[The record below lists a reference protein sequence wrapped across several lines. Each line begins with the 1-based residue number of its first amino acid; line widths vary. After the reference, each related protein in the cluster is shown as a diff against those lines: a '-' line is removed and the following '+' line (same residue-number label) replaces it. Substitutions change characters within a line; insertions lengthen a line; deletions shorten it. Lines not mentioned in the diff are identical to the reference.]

1 MFVPDFAEFHDD
13 LAKSVLVNRY
23 FWKDEEGHPIEGWHD
38 MCMRVARAVVMA
50 EPEHLRDEYF
60 EKFFDVMYSGTFLP
74 NSPVLMNFGQPGAMG
89 SACFVLPIDDDMG
102 SIFDTLKHTALIHR
116 DGGGT
121 GFNFSRLRPAGAR
134 VKTHGKSSGVVSFM
148 SVYNAAGMVIE
159 QGGKRRGAN
168 MGMLNIDHPE
178 IIRFIR
184 CKEED
189 GKLANFNISVAIT
202 DRFMEA
208 LQKFPDGVMTCFHET
223 TGDCWID
230 SDGGWHP
237 IQSEPTPRSA
247 VSRRELFDMIVEHA
261 WKNGEPGVFFVD
273 RANERNPVKHLG
285 RIETTNPCVTGDTRV
300 WTIYGPKT
308 FKELAESGTSIPV
321 LTESVTGEL
330 CFRMMRSPRI
340 TRKSAK
346 LVKVTFSNG
355 YSLRCTENHRLIL
368 KSGDDVEASALKVG
382 DRIQSCYRYL
392 ANQKGYLRLTNGTDT
407 PLEHHV
413 VAAFKYGR
421 RPDYP
426 NEHCHHID
434 EDKINNVPENIEI
447 LPSRKHNAM
456 NMIGSNNPMYGV
468 WDERNP
474 LFGIAVDGENN
485 PRYRH
490 DVRTEDLIVMRETG
504 ATYREIGRAFGISDC
519 TARNRILG
527 VNHTVSSVEFLDE
540 VEDVFNGTVDEFH
553 RYFIVLG
560 DDDAILS
567 KNCGEYAAI
576 PYSSCNLGSINL
588 AQFVTNGNIDYG
600 RLGQVTK
607 LAVRFLDDV
616 IDINTYPIDE
626 INEVTR
632 STRPVGLGVMGF
644 ADMLL
649 KLGIR
654 YGSDTSVKRAEDVM
668 EFIDREAHAASV
680 ELATK
685 RGMYPANKS
694 LPQRNCQ
701 VTTIAPTGT
710 ISMLAGCSSGIEP
723 IFNWGYERRA
733 AGDIVTVKHP
743 MITVDELRDPSL
755 LPKHFVTTK
764 DISVDE
770 HIAIQAAFQR
780 HCDNGVSKTINM
792 QSSASREDVAEAI
805 KKAWESG
812 CNGITV
818 YRDGSRANQVL
829 EEKKA
834 EPETITLPEPIYEDD
849 DVVIPRGMIVDRP
862 AITDGSTGRFRVGCG
877 SLYVTYNHL
886 NGIPCEVFVNA
897 SEHGGCAAN
906 NKALGMMI
914 SLALRAGVSHE
925 DVVRTLKKVACPA
938 CRGKKGLDGKS
949 CADAIANAMIQMH
962 PECGYSVEMLDDYHV
977 QDEARLGLEVIE
989 PEPKGDILC
998 PDCSAPLRYESGCVV
1013 CARCGYSKCS

>member
-1 MFVPDFAEFHDD
+1 MFEPDFAEFHDD

-23 FWKDEEGHPIEGWHD
+23 FWKDENGHPIEGWHD
-38 MCMRVARAVVMA
+38 MCVRVARAVVMA

-60 EKFFDVMYSGTFLP
+60 ERFFDLIYSGTFLP
-74 NSPVLMNFGQPGAMG
+74 NSPVLMNFGQLGAMG
-89 SACFVLPIDDDMG
+89 SACFVLPIDDDME

-121 GFNFSRLRPAGAR
+121 GFNFSRLRPVGAR
-134 VKTHGKSSGVVSFM
+134 VKTNGKSSGVVSFM
-148 SVYNAAGMVIE
+148 GVYNAAGMVIE

-178 IIRFIR
+178 IIKFIR
-184 CKEED
+184 CTEED
-189 GKLANFNISVAIT
+189 GKLANFNISIAIT
-202 DRFMEA
+202 DEFMSA
-208 LQKFPDGVMTCFHET
+208 MLLDPDTIMTCRHES
-223 TGDCWID
+223 TGSCWLD
-230 SDGGWHP
+230 HDGNWHHVL
-237 IQSEPTPRSA
+237 SESIPASA
-247 VSRRELFDMIVEHA
+247 IRMGELFDMIVDHA
-261 WKNGEPGVFFVD
+261 WQNGEPGVFFID
-273 RANERNPVKHLG
+273 RANEKNPVKHLG
-285 RIETTNPCVTGDTRV
+285 KIETTNP
-300 WTIYGPKT
+300 
-308 FKELAESGTSIPV
+308 
-321 LTESVTGEL
+321 
-330 CFRMMRSPRI
+330 
-340 TRKSAK
+340 
-346 LVKVTFSNG
+346 
-355 YSLRCTENHRLIL
+355 
-368 KSGDDVEASALKVG
+368 
-382 DRIQSCYRYL
+382 
-392 ANQKGYLRLTNGTDT
+392 
-407 PLEHHV
+407 
-413 VAAFKYGR
+413 
-421 RPDYP
+421 
-426 NEHCHHID
+426 
-434 EDKINNVPENIEI
+434 
-447 LPSRKHNAM
+447 
-456 NMIGSNNPMYGV
+456 
-468 WDERNP
+468 
-474 LFGIAVDGENN
+474 
-485 PRYRH
+485 
-490 DVRTEDLIVMRETG
+490 
-504 ATYREIGRAFGISDC
+504 
-519 TARNRILG
+519 
-527 VNHTVSSVEFLDE
+527 
-540 VEDVFNGTVDEFH
+540 
-553 RYFIVLG
+553 
-560 DDDAILS
+560 
-567 KNCGEYAAI
+567 CGEYAAI

-588 AQFVTNGNIDYG
+588 AQFVDDCNIDYD
-600 RLGQVTK
+600 RLGEVVK

-616 IDINTYPIDE
+616 IDVNTYPIDE
-626 INEVTR
+626 INDVTR

-654 YGSDTSVKRAEDVM
+654 YGSDTSVRRAEDVM

-723 IFNWGYERRA
+723 IFSWGYERRA

-755 LPKHFVTTK
+755 LPAHFVTTK

-770 HIAIQAAFQR
+770 HIAIQAAFQE